1 MLLEACKR
9 SVAARPVGTGYR
21 VTVAA
26 NMINV
31 LELAALARACDG
43 VLVAVM
49 LGEARD
55 LLVKLLAG
63 VIRHGKT

>member
-9 SVAARPVGTGYR
+9 SVGPTVGTGYR
-21 VTVAA
+21 VTIVA

>member
-1 MLLEACKR
+1 M
-9 SVAARPVGTGYR
+9 AARPVGTGYR
-21 VTVAA
+21 VTVVA

>member
-1 MLLEACKR
+1 
-9 SVAARPVGTGYR
+9 
-21 VTVAA
+21 
-26 NMINV
+26 MINV